1 MVKRMNK
8 SAGRTMMLTLGTA
21 LAALWASPASA
32 QHGANTAYCVDATN
46 RDGDPMPVPMREY
59 AVVLVGDTIRSD
71 RPNRVVAKATLLF
84 RAPALKREVY
94 PVVGNDRNGVAVQCQ
109 DEILSANL
117 PDTFMEVQGPADAT
131 DLVNRLKALPE
142 ASGAVRKAKTAPL
155 WPAFLLFSKNA
166 FQPVEPDRN
175 AGISR
180 LFKNYFKGTPDP
192 AFLAGVPYN
201 VRVTSDFYTATH
213 IGTASGPP
221 PAIGQRPADGASQQL
236 GASQQSGPSQQS
248 APQSQQQSAPQ
259 SQQQAASQQP
269 RNLRGKGAPFAAP
282 APAAVTAP
290 VAASRPVNLTPTEVK
305 IRFRANQDQWQALLQ
320 RDPGL
325 IETFNFCDN
334 PSALGGGAYKLA
346 CTLRPDRKVLIRV
359 RGFKE
364 LPIDPEGAVLDDLLQ
379 AAGFSVPYPSDW
391 SRSQSEFVSVP
402 PGPLRE
408 LLVRRIP
415 LSQGIA
421 GCQTEIAGLSIEDV
435 VTGNLRFPPEPC
447 KPYEVSFSQVTLAPD
462 ARINSGCIAGS
473 NEPVAILNNKVTC
486 WARSGQGGTL
496 NFSAQLVSGFGPVP
510 LAVTAGTDAEFNYA
524 TLARWL
530 IPVWPYAPGI
540 VEPGESPT
548 YAPRNVQFTMDN
560 GPACAAPID
569 PPNNNRITLPSLQQ
583 ASCNQIPRTML
594 VTLEQDGGTQN
605 GATVPLE
612 AFKQRYDDSIELA
625 KAQPGVRL
633 ISLDQLKLPL
643 PVQFSAED
651 AKTFVA
657 QFGPEAGNAQFP
669 GVFLFQGDCK
679 GKRNALN
686 GAYVPFNGPFN
697 TPAALG
703 PYKWPIK
710 AAVYDSGEEPLTQCA
725 TAVVGGTQGPT
736 PYLTFGLHGARAV
749 GPRRAIV
756 ISMSPNLAN
765 RGGTKAVSDSLRAF
779 VDRVFAEVARGARLS
794 PINVFLVTGS
804 GELKP
809 LFTAETAAFEPAKV
823 KAQIE
828 QQQENVAPITP
839 DFKLLRFMPELRKDG
854 AENFDR
860 VTFVM
865 DGSEVTQ
872 DNLDVLAGLTNR
884 LKKPDSINLLI
895 TGNCNSWVQQ
905 NPNVTCTPLSADAS
919 QRAEVITNVFAKF
932 IVPTDLQAAN
942 PQGDPAPPPRQAPP
956 AAPAPP
962 PQPAQKSGPA
972 GPAHNRQ

>member
-1 MVKRMNK
+1 V
-8 SAGRTMMLTLGTA
+8 LTLGTA

-32 QHGANTAYCVDATN
+32 QNGANTAYCVDAN
-46 RDGDPMPVPMREY
+46 DRGGYALPVPMKEY
-59 AVVLVGDTIRSD
+59 AVVLLGNTIRPD
-71 RPNRVVAKATLLF
+71 RPNNRVVAKATLLF
-84 RAPALKREVY
+84 KAPSPFKREVY
-94 PVVGNDRNGVAVQCQ
+94 PMVMDDPNEVMVQCQ
-109 DEILSANL
+109 DDIRSANL
-117 PDTFMEVQGPADAT
+117 PDVFMEILGAGDIT
-131 DLVNRLKALPE
+131 DLANRLKALSE
-142 ASGAVRKAKTAPL
+142 TSGVVRKAKTAPS

-166 FQPVEPDRN
+166 FQPVEPDRY

-180 LFKNYFKGTPDP
+180 LFKNYFKVAADP
-192 AFLAGVPYN
+192 AFLAGVPFN
-201 VRVTSDFYTATH
+201 VKVTSVGDFVTGTH
-213 IGTASGPP
+213 SGTASGPP
-221 PAIGQRPADGASQQL
+221 PAIDQRPADGASQQL
-236 GASQQSGPSQQS
+236 GASQQSGVSQQS
-248 APQSQQQSAPQ
+248 APP

-269 RNLRGKGAPFAAP
+269 KNLRGKGAPLAPPVAP
-282 APAAVTAP
+282 APATTP
-290 VAASRPVNLTPTEVK
+290 TAASRPVNLTPTEVK
-305 IRFRANQDQWQALLQ
+305 IRFRANQDQWQALL

-346 CTLRPDRKVLIRV
+346 CTLRPDRKVPIRV
-359 RGFKE
+359 RGFRE
-364 LPIDPEGAVLDDLLQ
+364 LLIDPEGAVLDDLLQ
-379 AAGFSVPYPSDW
+379 VAGFSVPYPNNW
-391 SRSQSEFVSVP
+391 KRSQSEFVSVP

-408 LLVRRIP
+408 ILVRRIP

-421 GCQTEIAGLSIEDV
+421 GCQTEIAGLSIEDI

-447 KPYEVSFSQVTLAPD
+447 KPYDVSFSQVTLAPD
-462 ARINSGCIAGS
+462 ARIDSGCLAGS

-486 WARSGQGGTL
+486 WARSGQGGDL
-496 NFSAQLVSGFGPVP
+496 KLPAQLVSGFGPVALP
-510 LAVTAGTDAEFNYA
+510 VTAGTDAEFNYA
-524 TLARWL
+524 RLAL
-530 IPVWPYAPGI
+530 GLVPVWPYAPGI

-548 YAPRNVQFTMDN
+548 YAPRNVQFATDN
-560 GPACAAPID
+560 GVACAAPLD
-569 PPNNNRITLPSLQQ
+569 PPNNNRFTLPSLGQ
-583 ASCNQIPRTML
+583 AGCNQIPRTMV
-594 VTLEQDGGTQN
+594 VTLEQDRGSQN

-612 AFKQRYDDSIELA
+612 AFRPRFDDSIELA

-697 TPAALG
+697 TQAALG

-756 ISMSPNLAN
+756 ISMSPNLTN
-765 RGGTKAVSDSLRAF
+765 RGGTKAVSESLRTF
-779 VDRVFAEVARGARLS
+779 VDQVFAEVARGARLS
-794 PINVFLVTGS
+794 PINVFLVNGS

-828 QQQENVAPITP
+828 QQQENVAPVTP

-884 LKKPDSINLLI
+884 LKKPDSVNLLI
-895 TGNCNSWVQQ
+895 TGNCNTWVQQ
-905 NPNVTCTPLSADAS
+905 NANITCTPLSPDAS
-919 QRAEVITNVFAKF
+919 QRAEVITRVFAKF

-942 PQGDPAPPPRQAPP
+942 PPSDPTPPPRQATP

-972 GPAHNRQ
+972 GPAHNR